1 MENKGNQWN
10 GQSLFLTKEE
20 RKNFRE
26 PLIFCRF
33 HDSDESQ
40 LKSYRR
46 DPELRA
52 LYSTKSDE
60 IDAHE
65 KELGQ
70 LPSLI
75 EKAVD
80 LEAIEV
86 KQKEDTN

>member
-10 GQSLFLTKEE
+10 GQSLFLTNEV

-26 PLIFCRF
+26 SLVFCRF
-33 HDSDESQ
+33 HDSDE
-40 LKSYRR
+40 
-46 DPELRA
+46 
-52 LYSTKSDE
+52 

-65 KELGQ
+65 MELGQ